1 MIIAEIG
8 LSHDGN
14 IDMAHSY
21 IDALSDRGIDVI
33 KFQTHIAEA
42 ESSEYEKFRIRFSDK
57 DNTRY
62 DYWRRTEFTYNQWSE
77 LKSHCDEIGLKFLST
92 PFSLKAVDLLEKLD
106 VEMYKIGSGDMTN
119 YPLLKK
125 VGDTNKP
132 VIISTGMSSHN
143 EISESIN
150 FIGNYSKEI
159 SLMQCTSAY
168 PTSLKEWGLNV
179 IKELKVLY
187 NIPVGFSDHSGS
199 IYPCLAA
206 AALGSDLFEF
216 HVVFDRNQFGPDTN
230 ASITIDQVALL
241 TEGIRQIQSSINFPV
256 DKNDIES
263 FKVLRE
269 LFGRSLSLNKNK
281 KAGDIINFDDLE
293 SKKPAGY
300 GIPAKEF
307 EKIVLKTLNKNLEK
321 WSFINWEDID

>member
-8 LSHDGN
+8 LSHDGD

-21 IDALSDRGIDVI
+21 IDVLSNRGVDVI

-62 DYWRRTEFTYNQWSE
+62 DYWQRTQFTYNQWLE

-125 VGDTNKP
+125 VGKTNKP

-168 PTSLKEWGLNV
+168 PTSPKEWGLNV
-179 IKELKVLY
+179 IKELKTLY

-230 ASITIDQVALL
+230 ASITIDQVELL

-256 DKNDIES
+256 DKNDIEG

-307 EKIVLKTLNKNLEK
+307 EKIILKTLNKNLEK

>member
-21 IDALSDRGIDVI
+21 IDVLSKRGIDVI

-62 DYWRRTEFTYNQWSE
+62 DYWKRTQFTYDQWLE

-106 VEMYKIGSGDMTN
+106 VEMYKIGSGDTTN

-125 VGDTNKP
+125 VGKTNKP

-168 PTSLKEWGLNV
+168 PTSPKEWGLNV
-179 IKELKVLY
+179 IKELKTLHNV
-187 NIPVGFSDHSGS
+187 PVGFSDHSGS

-230 ASITIDQVALL
+230 ASITIDQVELL

-256 DKNDIES
+256 DKNDIEGYE
-263 FKVLRE
+263 VLRE
-269 LFGRSLSLNKNK
+269 IFGRSLSLNKNK

-293 SKKPAGY
+293 SKKPAGH
-300 GIPAKEF
+300 GISVKEF
-307 EKIVLKTLNKNLEK
+307 EKIILKTLNKNLEK